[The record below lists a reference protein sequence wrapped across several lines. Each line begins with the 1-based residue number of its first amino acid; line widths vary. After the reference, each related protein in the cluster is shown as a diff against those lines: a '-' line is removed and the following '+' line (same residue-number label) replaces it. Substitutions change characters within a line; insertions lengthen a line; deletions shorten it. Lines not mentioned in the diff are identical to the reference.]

1 MNIKEFAQKYIKAQT
16 EAWLKGK
23 VDAFSELE
31 HPDVV
36 YHFQTENQDRAGL
49 EGHKQFLIGINKAFT
64 NTEMNMKYLIG
75 EGNLF
80 AVSYSA
86 RGMFTGEFPGAPP
99 PTGNHPSQ
107 APDEI
112 ATHGV
117 ILPSA
122 GPRLVRPSYR
132 NASMLSR

>member
-99 PTGNHPSQ
+99 PTGKEATISEMFLCRLEQ
-107 APDEI
+107 GKI
-112 ATHGV
+112 AEV
-117 ILPSA
+117 WIA
-122 GPRLVRPSYR
+122 GSSTGLR
-132 NASMLSR
+132 